1 MSRVLPTPQQFTKYE
16 ELPKNAVKL
25 TSEEVEKMQMERVAE
40 WPSKYEVWP
49 FRFGVHIVSGTTAG
63 TAYAI
68 DNMMRRVFVLGS
80 YQPLLTL
87 LPTLIVPCVC
97 HIVANKWL
105 VMGPVI
111 QGKATCKTC
120 YTIRGASVQVALS
133 TAYPL
138 LISAL
143 SCYGLARQYH
153 TLGGRFSRNQ
163 MELFKILKMPK
174 QGKTMLAGLFLGNY
188 LLGGLLAYKQMDCLE
203 NVLMKKRV
211 EMDLEGF
218 E

>member
-1 MSRVLPTPQQFTKYE
+1 MTRLFFVFAYAKSRFSHDAALMIHY
-16 ELPKNAVKL
+16 
-25 TSEEVEKMQMERVAE
+25 R
-40 WPSKYEVWP
+40 WP
-49 FRFGVHIVSGTTAG
+49 FRFGMHIVSGTTAG

-68 DNMMRRVFVLGS
+68 DKIMRRVFILGS

-87 LPTLIVPCVC
+87 LPTLFIPSICN
-97 HIVANKWL
+97 IVANKW
-105 VMGPVI
+105 VVESPVLK
-111 QGKATCKTC
+111 GEARCKSC
-120 YTIRGASVQVALS
+120 YMIRGASIQVALA

-153 TLGGRFSRNQ
+153 TMGGRFSRNQ

-174 QGKTMLAGLFLGNY
+174 QGKTIIAGLFLGNY
-188 LLGGLLAYKQMDCLE
+188 VLGGLLAYKQMDCLE
-203 NVLMKKRV
+203 NVLMKKRI

>member
-1 MSRVLPTPQQFTKYE
+1 MHL
-16 ELPKNAVKL
+16 
-25 TSEEVEKMQMERVAE
+25 
-40 WPSKYEVWP
+40 
-49 FRFGVHIVSGTTAG
+49 VSGTTAG

-68 DNMMRRVFVLGS
+68 DKIMRRVFILGS

-87 LPTLIVPCVC
+87 LPTLIIPSICN
-97 HIVANKWL
+97 IVANKWS
-105 VMGPVI
+105 VESPVLK
-111 QGKATCKTC
+111 GEARCKSC
-120 YTIRGASVQVALS
+120 YMIRGASIQVALA

-138 LISAL
+138 LISGL

-153 TLGGRFSRNQ
+153 TMGGRFSRNQ

-174 QGKTMLAGLFLGNY
+174 QGKTIIASLFLANY
-188 LLGGLLAYKQMDCLE
+188 VFGGLLAYKQMDCLE
-203 NVLMKKRV
+203 NVLMKKRI